1 MERKRLNI
9 FSLFLPLSPQSKT
22 MSKRSKLN
30 IPERKLILFFGDLI
44 IISFGLFF
52 FINSVIDSRPR
63 PESANIIL
71 TFIGFFIYFFL
82 AYVLNFYYLG
92 KESRYSVGLIM
103 KGLVVTVLFI
113 FVEILSAVI
122 LFDLSFWR
130 VNLLIFLF
138 GLPFAILLW
147 RRIFT
152 YIFKFIS
159 TTKHVLYLYNDQSK
173 ENKEKEIEVV
183 NGLGI
188 HTFYEV
194 QEAINIDDPKS
205 FLSEKEL
212 RKLSKKV
219 DSWIINIDTQQ
230 PMPKFIEKTMLNS
243 LVKGKEVITFSS
255 FYENIYEAIPI
266 VSYNPNDSC
275 AEILQLQHTRVRYL
289 YKIFN
294 FTVNFLL
301 CLFVGL
307 VFALVTPFV
316 YLLNFFFNRGPLF
329 YTQKRV
335 GRFGKEFKVYKF
347 RSMVVD
353 AEKSGAKMAKK
364 NDARITPFGKI
375 LRMFRVDELPQIM
388 SVINGDMLF
397 IGPRPE
403 RKVFVRKLN
412 EITPYYN
419 IRHLVKPGVTGWAQV
434 KYRYGENLEDSI
446 QKLEYDLYY
455 IKNRTITLDLR
466 IIFKTFTT
474 ILFSRGI

>member
-1 MERKRLNI
+1 
-9 FSLFLPLSPQSKT
+9 
-22 MSKRSKLN
+22 MSRASKLN
-30 IPERKLILFFGDLI
+30 IPERKLILFFGDLL
-44 IISFGLFF
+44 IISFSQYF
-52 FINSVIDSRPR
+52 FINTVIDSRPR
-63 PESANIIL
+63 PEGTEIIL
-71 TFIGFFIYFFL
+71 TLIGFFNYFFL

-92 KESRYSVGLIM
+92 KDSKYSVALIM
-103 KGLVVTVLFI
+103 KGLVVTVLFL
-113 FVEILSAVI
+113 FVEVLSSVL

-138 GLPFAILLW
+138 ATPFAILLW

-152 YIFKFIS
+152 YVFKFIS
-159 TTKHVLYLYNDQSK
+159 TTKHVLYLHNDETKKNKDK
-173 ENKEKEIEVV
+173 EVEVI

-194 QEAINIDDPKS
+194 KKTVNIDS
-205 FLSEKEL
+205 RSLLSAKEL
-212 RKLSKKV
+212 RKLSKNI
-219 DSWIINIDTQQ
+219 DSWIINIDTNK
-230 PMPKFIEKTMLNS
+230 PLPSYIEKVMLKS

-289 YKIFN
+289 YRIFTL
-294 FTVNFLL
+294 TVNSLL
-301 CLFVGL
+301 CIFIGL

-316 YLLNFFFNRGPLF
+316 YLLNFFFNKGPLF
-329 YTQKRV
+329 YVQKRV
-335 GRFGKEFKVYKF
+335 GQFGKEFKIYKF

-353 AEKSGAKMAKK
+353 AEKAGAKMAAK

-375 LRMFRVDELPQIM
+375 LRMFRIDELPQILA
-388 SVINGDMLF
+388 VIKGDMLF

-403 RKVFVRKLN
+403 RKVFVRELN

-419 IRHLVKPGVTGWAQV
+419 IRHLIKPGITGWAQV
-434 KYRYGENLEDSI
+434 KYRYGENLDDSI

-474 ILFSRGI
+474 ILFSRGV